1 MATTTAQLVLT
12 STDLLSDSLSLSAI
26 STLTNGGSAT
36 GMTQTTGLARKKT
49 EATDLYILYD
59 RSALGLPAASAHKIY
74 IKNLSTTAAQFVTIT
89 IAGEEL
95 GRLYAGDWAFFPW
108 SAHDDANDISI
119 TPSVSSALT
128 IEHMLFFE
136 S

>member
-1 MATTTAQLVLT
+1 MATTTAQLVIT

-26 STLTNGGSAT
+26 ATLTNAGSAT
-36 GMTQTTGLARKKT
+36 GVTQTTGLGRTKS
-49 EATDLYILYD
+49 EATSAYTLYD
-59 RSALGLPAASAHKIY
+59 GDAYPAASAHKIY
-74 IKNLSTTAAQFVTIT
+74 IKNLSTTAAEYVIIT
-89 IAGEEL
+89 ANAEPI
-95 GRLYAGDWAFFPW
+95 GRLYAGDWLFMPW
-108 SAHDDANDISI
+108 SAHDSDSDIKI

>member
-1 MATTTAQLVLT
+1 MATTTAQLVIT

-26 STLTNGGSAT
+26 ATLTNAGSAT

-49 EATDLYILYD
+49 ESTSLYILYD
-59 RSALGLPAASAHKIY
+59 QSALAVPAASAHKIY
-74 IKNLSTTAAQFVTIT
+74 IKNLSTTAAEYVIIT
-89 IAGEEL
+89 ANAEPI
-95 GRLYAGDWAFFPW
+95 GRLYAGDWLFMPW
-108 SAHDDANDISI
+108 SAHDDASDIII

>member
-1 MATTTAQLVLT
+1 MATTIASLNIT
-12 STDLLSDSLSLSAI
+12 STDLLSDSLSLTAI
-26 STLTNGGSAT
+26 ATLTNAGSST
-36 GMTQTTGLARKKT
+36 GVTQTTGLARKKS

-59 RSALGLPAASAHKIY
+59 RSALAMPAASAHKVY

-95 GRLYAGDWAFFPW
+95 GRLYAGDWCFFPW

-119 TPSVSSALT
+119 TPSISGALT

>member
-1 MATTTAQLVLT
+1 MATTTAQLVIT

-26 STLTNGGSAT
+26 ATLTNAGSAT
-36 GMTQTTGLARKKT
+36 GVTQTTGLGRTKS
-49 EATDLYILYD
+49 EATSAYTLYD
-59 RSALGLPAASAHKIY
+59 GDAYPAASAHKIY
-74 IKNLSTTAAQFVTIT
+74 IKNLSTTAAEYVIIT
-89 IAGEEL
+89 ANAEPI
-95 GRLYAGDWAFFPW
+95 GRLYAGDWLFMPW
-108 SAHDDANDISI
+108 SAHDDASDIII